1 MQTAR
6 KRGVRRI
13 GIGVA
18 LIAISVGLPPVA
30 DAIRQEPPIR
40 DASAAPDDADKA
52 AAFDWVDRNAETMK
66 ALGTDLWGTP
76 ELSFREFKSSRTL
89 TRYLE
94 SNGFTVTTGAA
105 GMPTA
110 FVASAGSGK
119 PVVALWTEEDALA
132 GMSQKA
138 TPARE
143 PVVAG
148 EPGHACWH
156 NLIGPSTVA
165 AAVAVAQFLKRT
177 GTTGTIRVYG
187 TPAEETGGGKDFM
200 LDAGLFRDADV
211 LLGWHPSTNTRTEF
225 EYSKAMAEMHFRFK
239 GVASHA
245 SVAPDKGRSALH
257 AVELMNDGVNA
268 LREQLKED
276 VRVQYVITNGG
287 GEPNVIPADAESW
300 YIVRANKHDEA
311 ADVVQWISEIAKGA
325 AMMTRTQVDMRVDN
339 DQPEVLPN
347 RALAAVLDRNLH
359 LVGAPAFRDE
369 DRAFAR
375 KLLEGGGRGA
385 QPVGTGV
392 VALPRE
398 PTQEAYSTDLGN
410 VSWTVATGRFAVAPS
425 PYVIAPH
432 TWQATVNAATAG
444 LEAIPIAAKTL
455 AATAIELFKTP
466 SAIAAAKKDLAAGS
480 QGHSYKLLT
489 PSSRTP
495 PVYREG
501 GAPAA
506 GAHFRNDVVTEII
519 IGRDALRVRR
529 DE

>member
-1 MQTAR
+1 MLTEL
-6 KRGVRRI
+6 KRRSRRI
-13 GIGVA
+13 GIGLAVVS
-18 LIAISVGLPPVA
+18 IWVGLPAAANARRPERAMGVA
-30 DAIRQEPPIR
+30 L
-40 DASAAPDDADKA
+40 AAPVDADKA
-52 AAFDWVDRNAETMK
+52 AAFAWVDRNAETMK
-66 ALGTDLWGTP
+66 GLGTDLWNTP

-89 TRYLE
+89 IRYLE

-132 GMSQKA
+132 GMSQRV

-143 PVVAG
+143 PIAAG

-156 NLIGPSTVA
+156 NLIGPSTA
-165 AAVAVAQFLKRT
+165 AAGVAVAQFLKRT
-177 GTTGTIRVYG
+177 ATTGTIRIYG

-200 LDAGLFRDADV
+200 LDAGLFRDVDV

-245 SVAPDKGRSALH
+245 SVAPDRGRSALH
-257 AVELMNDGVNA
+257 AVELMNAGVNA

-276 VRVQYVITNGG
+276 VRVQYVISNGG

-311 ADVVQWISEIAKGA
+311 AGVVQWISEIAKGA
-325 AMMTRTQVDMRVDN
+325 AMMTRTQVEMRVDD

-347 RALAAVLDRNLH
+347 RPLAEVLDRNLH
-359 LVGAPAFRDE
+359 LVGAPAFGDE
-369 DRAFAR
+369 DRTFAR
-375 KLLEGGGRGA
+375 KLLDGSGRDP
-385 QPVGTGV
+385 QPVSAGI

-410 VSWTVATGRFAVAPS
+410 VSWTVATGRFALAPS

-444 LEAIPIAAKTL
+444 LETIPVAAKTL
-455 AATAIELFKTP
+455 AATAIELFETP
-466 SAIAAAKKDLAAGS
+466 AAINAAKADLAAGS
-480 QGHSYKLLT
+480 HGHTYQLLT
-489 PSSRTP
+489 PPDRKP

-501 GAPAA
+501 AP
-506 GAHFRNDVVTEII
+506 GQP
-519 IGRDALRVRR
+519 LR
-529 DE
+529 